1 VLKIGRK
8 SETLQFYDASFGQD
22 PTKSNSTD
30 TVFELEED
38 LLSNR
43 KDPRSDWS
51 TSIED
56 KGGLALKDSIKS
68 VL

>member
-22 PTKSNSTD
+22 PTKSNSTEC
-30 TVFELEED
+30 VFELEEV
-38 LLSNR
+38 LFSNR
-43 KDPRSDWS
+43 RDPRSDWS
-51 TSIED
+51 RSIED
-56 KGGLALKDSIKS
+56 EGGLGLKDSIKS